1 MKFIYQANDFE
12 KTNPSI
18 RRNPVAW
25 SKLYKDGATEI
36 LRWAKLGG
44 LFCKGLLMLYDFE
57 PLK

>member
-25 SKLYKDGATEI
+25 SKLYKDGATENLALSKVGWVI
-36 LRWAKLGG
+36 L
-44 LFCKGLLMLYDFE
+44 
-57 PLK
+57 